1 MDVPETERSG
11 HGTWPQSWG
20 GIQQEAQGSGVGDGS
35 LWARSGG
42 EMLFLKA
49 LLHVV
54 SGGVFRGHPGGAPQW
69 VANHFVACSP
79 LLASSPRG

>member
-1 MDVPETERSG
+1 MDVPEAERSG

-54 SGGVFRGHPGGAPQW
+54 SGEVFRGHPGEPPNG
-69 VANHFVACSP
+69 
-79 LLASSPRG
+79 